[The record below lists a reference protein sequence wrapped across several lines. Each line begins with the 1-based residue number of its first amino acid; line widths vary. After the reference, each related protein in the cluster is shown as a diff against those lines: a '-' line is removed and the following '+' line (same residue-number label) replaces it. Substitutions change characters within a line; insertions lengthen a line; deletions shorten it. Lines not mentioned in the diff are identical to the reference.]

1 MTTKPDPRRRTITA
15 KVSYTA
21 GAYSA
26 RGGGKAHS
34 STTSNYGAARGLAN
48 KLGFSVNAD
57 VVFERQIENGR
68 TVFKIVE
75 V

>member
-15 KVSYTA
+15 KVTYTT
-21 GAYSA
+21 GAYIA
-26 RGGGKAHS
+26 RGGGKSCS
-34 STTSNYGAARGLAN
+34 STTSNHRAVRGLAD
-48 KLGFSVNAD
+48 KLGFSVSAD
-57 VVFERQIENGR
+57 VVLERQIETDK